1 MGFICLKVTVGNM
14 PGFPDLIAMRAGEV
28 LFIEVKAP
36 GRKPTRL
43 QEYQIKRLRDEGF
56 KVLVLDD
63 EKKLDI
69 N

>member
-1 MGFICLKVTVGNM
+1 M

-36 GRKPTRL
+36 GKKPTRL

-69 N
+69 KKS

>member
-1 MGFICLKVTVGNM
+1 M

-36 GRKPTRL
+36 GKKPTRL

-69 N
+69 